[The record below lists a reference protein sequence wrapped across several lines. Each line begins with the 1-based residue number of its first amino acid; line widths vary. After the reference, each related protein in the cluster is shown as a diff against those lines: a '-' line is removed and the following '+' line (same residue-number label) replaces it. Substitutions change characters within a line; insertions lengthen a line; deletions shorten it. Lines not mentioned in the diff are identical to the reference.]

1 MLPHLLLVSFKATFM
16 DIEIAYC
23 NLLAWSSLQNRYFFE
38 VAIKLVIPYI
48 FAALNNTFLRLY
60 RKNIMQTWMIKV
72 EFVLS
77 FSPKLDG
84 KKDHCIVYCFRLRIN
99 WLYQKWYYHQLGCA
113 MWYPYTTYSKSMKM
127 QFVTIYVQG
136 SAL

>member
-1 MLPHLLLVSFKATFM
+1 MLLHLLLVSFKATFM

-38 VAIKLVIPYI
+38 VAIKMVIPYI

-84 KKDHCIVYCFRLRIN
+84 KKDHFVVLRIN
-99 WLYQKWYYHQLGCA
+99 WLYPEWYYYQLGCA
-113 MWYPYTTYSKSMKM
+113 MWYPYTTHSKSMNM

-136 SAL
+136 SAF

>member
-1 MLPHLLLVSFKATFM
+1 MLLHLLLVSFNATFM

-23 NLLAWSSLQNRYFFE
+23 NLLVWSSLQNRYFFE

-72 EFVLS
+72 EFVLN
-77 FSPKLDG
+77 FLLKLALF
-84 KKDHCIVYCFRLRIN
+84 IVSGANITLWMN
-99 WLYQKWYYHQLGCA
+99 WLYQKWYYYQLGCA
-113 MWYPYTTYSKSMKM
+113 MWYPYTMHSKSMKM

-136 SAL
+136 SAF